1 MNKRLLPALLL
12 SMLLVACGGRETPAP
27 SATDADTAS
36 ATADP
41 SLAEPALDGVAAEP
55 ALAAGAETPAT
66 DAGEPGAATA
76 PPPAEPALAN
86 PAGPVA
92 GTDYVEIPGGQP
104 YAPLQG
110 KIEVVEVFAYWCGAC
125 AQFEPLVAA
134 WKARQPSDVRF
145 TYVPAVFSPQDNYPR
160 AFFAAESAGILQRT
174 HGPLFSAIHLERSLR
189 QNASV
194 DDIAAFY
201 GKHGADPG
209 QIKSTMQSF
218 AVEARLN
225 QARQFAV
232 RSGIDATPTLVVNGK
247 YRIRGRSLE
256 DNLRIADQL
265 IARERAQVD
274 GAR

>member
-12 SMLLVACGGRETPAP
+12 SVLLVACGGRETPAP
-27 SATDADTAS
+27 SATDTDNAS
-36 ATADP
+36 AAADP
-41 SLAEPALDGVAAEP
+41 ALAEPPLDGVAAEP
-55 ALAAGAETPAT
+55 ALAAGAETPAI
-66 DAGEPGAATA
+66 DGGEPGAAAA
-76 PPPAEPALAN
+76 PPPAEPTMAN
-86 PAGPVA
+86 PVGPVA
-92 GTDYVEIPGGQP
+92 GTDYFEIRGGQP

-110 KIEVVEVFAYWCGAC
+110 KVEVVEVFAYWCGAC
-125 AQFEPLVAA
+125 AQFEPLVSA
-134 WKARQPSDVRF
+134 WKARQPADVRF

-189 QNASV
+189 QNASI

-247 YRIRGRSLE
+247 YRIRGKSLE

-265 IARERAQVD
+265 ITRERAQAS

>member
-12 SMLLVACGGRETPAP
+12 SVLLVACGGREAPAP
-27 SATDADTAS
+27 AAADAVSAADDRT
-36 ATADP
+36 
-41 SLAEPALDGVAAEP
+41 LAEPALDGVAAEP
-55 ALAAGAETPAT
+55 ALAAGA
-66 DAGEPGAATA
+66 DAQAADDRVPGTTAA
-76 PPPAEPALAN
+76 PPPAGPTPAS
-86 PAGPVA
+86 PGGPVA
-92 GTDYVEIPGGQP
+92 GTDYFEITGGQP

-110 KIEVVEVFAYWCGAC
+110 KVEVVEVFAYWCGAC
-125 AQFEPLVAA
+125 AQFEPLVSA

-145 TYVPAVFSPQDNYPR
+145 THVPAVFSPQDNYPR

-174 HGPLFSAIHLERSLR
+174 HGPMFSAIHIERSLR
-189 QNASV
+189 QNASI
-194 DDIAAFY
+194 DDLAAFY

-232 RSGIDATPTLVVNGK
+232 RSGVAPTPTMVVNGK

-256 DNLRIADQL
+256 DNLRIAEQL
-265 IARERAQVD
+265 IARERAQAS